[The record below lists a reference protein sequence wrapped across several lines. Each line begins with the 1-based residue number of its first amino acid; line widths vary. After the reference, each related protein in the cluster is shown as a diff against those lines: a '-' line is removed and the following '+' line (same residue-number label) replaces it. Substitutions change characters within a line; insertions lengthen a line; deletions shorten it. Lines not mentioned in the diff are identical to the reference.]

1 MAGEG
6 VFPPIPSEVVLPL
19 AGSQV
24 ASGQL
29 SFLVAV
35 LAATA
40 GSVLGAWVLYALGR
54 FGGRPALLRLHPLLR
69 IDERRLAR
77 AEAWFARHGGWLVL
91 LGRLVPGLRA
101 LVSVPAGMGRMPL
114 WRFLGLTAIG
124 SLAWNAGLIE
134 IGNALAA
141 RWTEVEGVVSP
152 ASTGLLV
159 AAAVALPAV
168 WLWRGRGPRWS
179 LRDPGPAA
187 DASPLAGRPRRSR
200 PRRTGPLAPARIGG
214 I

>member
-1 MAGEG
+1 VSALTGVVDAVQSLVGAADGLGLSAVMAVES

-24 ASGQL
+24 AAGQL

-40 GSVLGAWVLYALGR
+40 GSVLGAWALYALGR

-69 IDERRLAR
+69 IDEQRLAR
-77 AEAWFARHGGWLVL
+77 AEVWFARHGDWLVL

-134 IGNALAA
+134 IGNVLAA
-141 RWTEVEGVVSP
+141 RWSEVEGVVSP
-152 ASTGLLV
+152 ASTGLLS
-159 AAAVALPAV
+159 ATAVTLPAM
-168 WLWRGRGPRWS
+168 WFW
-179 LRDPGPAA
+179 
-187 DASPLAGRPRRSR
+187 
-200 PRRTGPLAPARIGG
+200 RRTRTRALTP
-214 I
+214 